1 MITISSK
8 NKSTMKQGRRTVLR
22 MLMKGPE
29 EKKNDNQT
37 VITKEEMRRMTMQIR
52 RGTRKRSMLKLIDLK
67 LQTSHRN
74 ISK

>member
-1 MITISSK
+1 M
-8 NKSTMKQGRRTVLR
+8 R

-37 VITKEEMRRMTMQIR
+37 VDTKEEMRRMTMQIR